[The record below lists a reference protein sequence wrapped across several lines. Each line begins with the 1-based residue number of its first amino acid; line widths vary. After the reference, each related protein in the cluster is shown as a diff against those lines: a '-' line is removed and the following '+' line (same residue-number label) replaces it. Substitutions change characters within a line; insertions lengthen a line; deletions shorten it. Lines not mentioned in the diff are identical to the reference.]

1 MSLLTRLERALGRF
15 ALPDIS
21 LYLVLGQVLIL
32 GFVLLGHF
40 DVERLAL
47 LPAAV
52 RAGEGWRVL
61 TFLFIPPVRQLSMA
75 GAVFL
80 ALGWYFFYFM
90 GSALEQHWGVFRYN
104 AFIFLG
110 WLLTVAVSFLAPGAY
125 ASNAYLAGTIF
136 LAFAYL
142 NPDFVIYV
150 FFILPVR
157 IKWLALLAWIGY
169 GFSFLFGGWQDRLMV
184 FAAVGNFLVFFAR
197 DIVLSIRSGKRRME
211 WQASRFGAAGSERE
225 PRHRCQTCGRTDLSD
240 PQLDFRYC
248 SKCANDECYCAAHI
262 HNHVH
267 VMVAAAPE
275 K

>member
-1 MSLLTRLERALGRF
+1 MSLLNRLERALGRF
-15 ALPDIS
+15 ALPDLA
-21 LYLVLGQVLIL
+21 LYLVLGQVLVL
-32 GFVLLGHF
+32 GFALLGHF
-40 DVERLAL
+40 DVERIAL

-52 RAGEGWRVL
+52 RAGEVWRVI
-61 TFLFIPPVRQLSMA
+61 TFLFIPPVRQISMA

-110 WLLTVAVSFLAPGAY
+110 WVLTVAASFLTPNAY
-125 ASNAYLAGTIF
+125 ASNAYLAGTVF

-142 NPDFVIYV
+142 NPDFVIYI

-169 GFSFLFGGWQDRLMV
+169 GFALLFGEWRDRLLV
-184 FAAVGNFLVFFAR
+184 LAAVGNFLVFFAR
-197 DIVLSIRSGKRRME
+197 DIVLAARSGKRRMD
-211 WQASRFGAAGSERE
+211 WQASRFGAEKNGRE
-225 PRHRCQTCGRTDLSD
+225 ARHRCHACGKTDVSA
-240 PQLDFRYC
+240 PQMDFRYC
-248 SKCANDECYCAAHI
+248 SKCANDECYCTEHI
-262 HNHVH
+262 NNHVH
-267 VMVAAAPE
+267 VVVVAPTE